1 MANLTNN
8 YIYETFPSLVGIGDQ
23 GSSGVTGTLK
33 PLTDGVGV
41 HMPIEVS
48 LTAVDITAA
57 TTTTKNLSIDGYGQV
72 IDNNGNW
79 VGAGSATTSGTSGS
93 SGTNGTSGTSGTNG
107 GAGTSGTDGS
117 SGSSGLNG
125 AAGTSGTDGSSGSS
139 GVNGVA
145 GTSGTDGSSGSSGVN
160 GVAGTSGTDGSS
172 GSSGTDGT
180 SGVSPAGA
188 ITSGGP
194 NTITEVWSG
203 SQAQY
208 DALGSY
214 SATTLYFID

>member
-93 SGTNGTSGTSGTNG
+93 SGTNGTSGTNG
-107 GAGTSGTDGS
+107 VAGTSGTDGS
-117 SGSSGLNG
+117 SGSSGVNG
-125 AAGTSGTDGSSGSS
+125 VAGTSGTDGSSGSS